1 MHFSL
6 QINWLPVIAAII
18 SAFGQVMLK
27 YAMLKHGQ
35 IVFSF
40 TGMLQLF
47 TEPRLV
53 VAMAMYGAALLMWLQ
68 VLSKVALST
77 AYPMLAITYVLVPVL
92 SILFFDEKIH
102 QFQWI
107 GIFLILA
114 GVAMVGQ
121 VK

>member
-1 MHFSL
+1 MHLSF

-35 IVFSF
+35 IAFNP
-40 TGMLQLF
+40 TGILKLF
-47 TEPRLV
+47 TEPRIV

-77 AYPMLAITYVLVPVL
+77 AYPMLAITYVLVPIL
-92 SILFFDEKIH
+92 SILFFGEKIH

-121 VK
+121 AK